1 MPSAALET
9 ASLANVGGLRLP
21 LSPQALLGLRRRFPP
36 SVQVMLPRLV
46 HQHLVPART
55 VQAPT
60 ALVATRTS
68 TFAMGLMSTT
78 DTAALLPGTAA
89 RSSGTA
95 TVYRD
100 GQCPSAPSL
109 PSFLPSFTSSHVMLT
124 ENNSQSEYG
133 LCDETVV
140 ETTSVSASST
150 PIAN

>member
-55 VQAPT
+55 VQVPT

-68 TFAMGLMSTT
+68 MSAMGLMFTT
-78 DTAALLPGTAA
+78 DTAVLLPGTAA

-100 GQCPSAPSL
+100 GQCPSAP
-109 PSFLPSFTSSHVMLT
+109 PFLPFFTSSHVMLT